1 MVDMQDVQPSK
12 TTPPPRRFRTF
23 LLTLVLVAIAFAAGY
38 IPKELELRRT
48 AATLKTTELDLRL
61 ANLHRQLGVAA
72 QEAQR
77 NNFANAATAARVFFD
92 GCRALAQDE
101 AFAAQPRTRTA
112 LEVYAGYADDILPRL
127 ANADPTVKE
136 KLAGLYFAMDGVLAR
151 RI

>member
-1 MVDMQDVQPSK
+1 MQEVQPA
-12 TTPPPRRFRTF
+12 PRPRRFRTF
-23 LLTLVLVAIAFAAGY
+23 VLTLVLVAIAFAAGY
-38 IPKELELRRT
+38 IPKELALRRT
-48 AATLKTTELDLRL
+48 AATLKTAELDLRL

-92 GCRALAQDE
+92 GCRELAQNE
-101 AFAAQPRTRTA
+101 AFAEQPRTRTA
-112 LEVYAGYADDILPRL
+112 LAVYAGYADTILPRL

-136 KLAGLYFAMDGVLAR
+136 QLAGLFFAMDGVLAR